1 MFTYIMEENKQLF
14 SVNMDTEVKNILR
27 LLYIDLDSL
36 WLQSEHRNVS
46 NQLVFIIYTLL
57 GKLRLKS

>member
-1 MFTYIMEENKQLF
+1 MEENKQRF

-36 WLQSEHRNVS
+36 WLQPAHWNVS
-46 NQLVFIIYTLL
+46 DQLVFIIYTLL

>member
-27 LLYIDLDSL
+27 LLYVDLDSL